1 MVLDK
6 IANLGEG
13 RKRKNLESI
22 SQLVLTYEPEYE
34 DLSDAELLAK
44 TAEFRQ
50 RVENGE
56 SLDDL
61 LPEAFAAVREASKRS
76 TGKRHFDVQV
86 MGAAA
91 LHQGNIAEMKTGEG
105 KTLVATHAGVP
116 QLAHRRGGAPGDR
129 ERLPGQTRLG
139 VDGTDLPVRSAC
151 TSA

>member
-22 SQLVLTYEPEYE
+22 SQLVLTYEPEFE

-61 LPEAFAAVREASKRS
+61 LPEAFAAVREASEALD
-76 TGKRHFDVQV
+76 GE
-86 MGAAA
+86 AA
-91 LHQGNIAEMKTGEG
+91 LRRPGDGRRRAAPGQ
-105 KTLVATHAGVP
+105 
-116 QLAHRRGGAPGDR
+116 HRRDEDR
-129 ERLPGQTRLG
+129 
-139 VDGTDLPVRSAC
+139 
-151 TSA
+151 

>member
-1 MVLDK
+1 VVLDK

-22 SQLVLTYEPEYE
+22 SQLVLTYEPEFE

-44 TAEFRQ
+44 TPDFRQ
-50 RVENGE
+50 RAENGE

-105 KTLVATHAGVP
+105 KTLAATMPAY
-116 QLAHRRGGAPGDR
+116 LN
-129 ERLPGQTRLG
+129 
-139 VDGTDLPVRSAC
+139 
-151 TSA
+151 

>member
-22 SQLVLTYEPEYE
+22 SQLVITYEPEFE
-34 DLSDAELLAK
+34 DLTDAELRAK

-61 LPEAFAAVREASKRS
+61 LPEAFAAVREASSARPASGTS
-76 TGKRHFDVQV
+76 TSR
-86 MGAAA
+86 
-91 LHQGNIAEMKTGEG
+91 
-105 KTLVATHAGVP
+105 
-116 QLAHRRGGAPGDR
+116 
-129 ERLPGQTRLG
+129 
-139 VDGTDLPVRSAC
+139 
-151 TSA
+151 

>member
-22 SQLVLTYEPEYE
+22 SQLVLTYEPEFE
-34 DLSDAELLAK
+34 DLTDAELLAK
-44 TAEFRQ
+44 TTDFRE

-76 TGKRHFDVQV
+76 TGQ
-86 MGAAA
+86 AAFRR
-91 LHQGNIAEMKTGEG
+91 
-105 KTLVATHAGVP
+105 AG
-116 QLAHRRGGAPGDR
+116 HGCRGAP
-129 ERLPGQTRLG
+129 PGQHRG
-139 VDGTDLPVRSAC
+139 DEDR
-151 TSA
+151 